1 MAIKSN
7 ILYYTDEDG
16 ANVSFTDRFM
26 GFLISPSKDRFRRTV
41 DENKPRLLGNL
52 ASMEYYTTTKIANF
66 LGLTYEELFDLPAKD
81 PDKLRVIFDLGEMVH
96 RLINSDFYERV
107 VIAQEEQRKERAEF
121 RKRIL
126 KK

>member
-1 MAIKSN
+1 MAIRSN
-7 ILYYTDEDG
+7 ILFYTDEDG
-16 ANVSFTDRFM
+16 VNVSFTDRFM
-26 GFLISPSKDRFRRTV
+26 GFLISPSKDRFRTPV
-41 DENKPRLLGNL
+41 DESKPRLLGNL

-66 LGLTYEELFDLPAKD
+66 LGLTYEEFLDLPAKD

-96 RLINSDFYERV
+96 RLINSDFYECLV
-107 VIAQEEQRKERAEF
+107 LLQEEQMKERAEF